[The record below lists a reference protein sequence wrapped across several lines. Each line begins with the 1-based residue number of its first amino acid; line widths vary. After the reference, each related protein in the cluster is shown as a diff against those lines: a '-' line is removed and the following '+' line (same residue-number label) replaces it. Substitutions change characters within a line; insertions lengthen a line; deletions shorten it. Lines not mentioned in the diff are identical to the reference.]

1 MAGRKKRGRAA
12 FNPMSMSFLDVMS
25 CGFGAAIL
33 LFLIL
38 DPTATESGRE
48 VESAMSGEV
57 RLLEQEIIE
66 GRDNLRQ
73 VRNTVD
79 RISLEVVEAQGLAD
93 RIQRDVDDFMAQLA
107 ALEGDTLA
115 SDESLEAL
123 RADIE
128 ALEAE
133 ILRMQTSAIDEQGDA
148 SRAFVGEGDRQYLTG
163 MFLGGNRI
171 VILLDV
177 SASMLDETLVN
188 IIRIRNMGDDI
199 KRATPK
205 WQRAVRIVDWI
216 TSQLPTASQYQVYG
230 FNESPSAA
238 LEGSDGVWLE
248 VADQDELNEVVRS
261 VQLLTPGGGGNLQAA
276 FRAVADM
283 LPPPDNVYLITDGL
297 PTQGARVARGSNVT
311 PRERLQLFWQAV
323 DELPPNLPVNTIL
336 LPLEGDPAAAA
347 AFWQL
352 GVETGGSFITPSR
365 DWP

>member
-1 MAGRKKRGRAA
+1 MGMA
-12 FNPMSMSFLDVMS
+12 FLDVMS

-38 DPTATESGRE
+38 DPTATERGQQAESTASAE
-48 VESAMSGEV
+48 VS
-57 RLLEQEIIE
+57 LLEQEIIE
-66 GRDNLRQ
+66 GRDDLFQ

-93 RIQRDVDDFMAQLA
+93 RIQRDVDDFLAQLA
-107 ALEGDTLA
+107 ALEGNTLA
-115 SDESLEAL
+115 SEESLEAL

-133 ILRMQTSAIDEQGDA
+133 ILNLQTSAVEEQGDA
-148 SRAFVGEGDRQYLTG
+148 SRAFLGEGDRQYLTG

-171 VILLDV
+171 VILLDA
-177 SASMLDETLVN
+177 SASMLDDTLVN
-188 IIRIRNMGDDI
+188 IIRIRNMTEDAQ
-199 KRATPK
+199 RSAPK

-216 TSQLPTASQYQVYG
+216 SSQLPVASQYQLYT
-230 FNESPSAA
+230 FNESPAAA
-238 LEGSDGVWLE
+238 LPGSDGVWLE
-248 VADQDELNEVVRS
+248 VADQDELNEVVSAVRS
-261 VQLLTPGGGGNLQAA
+261 MTPGGGGNLQAA
-276 FRAVADM
+276 FRAVAQM
-283 LPPPDNVYLITDGL
+283 VPPPDNIYVITDGL
-297 PTQGARVARGSNVT
+297 PTQGARASRGATIT

-347 AFWQL
+347 VFWQL
-352 GVETGGSFITPSR
+352 GVESGGSFITPSR

>member
-1 MAGRKKRGRAA
+1 MAGRRKKGRAA

-38 DPTATESGRE
+38 DPTATERGQQ
-48 VESAMSGEV
+48 SASALSGEV
-57 RLLEQEIIE
+57 SLLEQDIVD
-66 GRDNLRQ
+66 GREELLQ

-93 RIQRDVDDFMAQLA
+93 RIQREVDDFLAQLA
-107 ALEGDTLA
+107 ALEGNTLA
-115 SDESLEAL
+115 SEESLEAL

-133 ILRMQTSAIDEQGDA
+133 ILRLQTTAVDEQGEA
-148 SRAFVGEGDRQYLTG
+148 SRAFLGDGDRQYLTG

-171 VILLDV
+171 VILLDA

-188 IIRIRNMGDDI
+188 IIRIRNMSEESQ
-199 KRATPK
+199 RAAPK

-216 TSQLPTASQYQVYG
+216 SSQLPVASQYQVIA
-230 FNESPSAA
+230 FNESASAVY
-238 LEGSDGVWLE
+238 EDSDGLWLE
-248 VADQDELNEVVRS
+248 VADQDELNEVIQSVRS
-261 VQLLTPGGGGNLQAA
+261 LTPTGGGNLQAA
-276 FRAVADM
+276 FRAVAEM
-283 LPPPDNVYLITDGL
+283 VPAPDNIYLITDGL
-297 PTQGARVARGSNVT
+297 PTQGDRAPRGTTIT

-323 DELPPNLPVNTIL
+323 DELPRNVPVNTIL

-347 AFWQL
+347 VLWQL